1 MIAKKHTKFD
11 KSYNHLL
18 LIAKCSRGLYEDK
31 YSEVLATK
39 LKRVRTLARVCR
51 WLDQAIADASQ
62 SAVQGVRPDRWNT
75 ERRQKQR
82 FLMLLTQ
89 QQLIDELL

>member
-1 MIAKKHTKFD
+1 MIANTGTEFD
-11 KSYNHLL
+11 LTYRQLL
-18 LIAKCSRGLYEDK
+18 LRNDITILGKESTI
-31 YSEVLATK
+31 VLADK
-39 LKRVRTLARVCR
+39 LKKARTLARVCR

-62 SAVQGVRPDRWNT
+62 SSVQGVRPDRWNT